1 MTATPAITADSRE
14 GRLLLALRR
23 GPHEPG
29 ELAEQF
35 GNLSGLQGQLMRA
48 GLIAYDGDVY
58 TITEAGRAAC
68 PFRNPLAAKPAIPE
82 VFIMPKGETHVTR
95 QQVLA
100 VIVAG
105 GAAGITRKAL
115 IEKFSRR
122 ATEQCIDMHVTAL
135 NRQTPPVIF
144 KPKLGVM
151 VGIEHKSAEP
161 APVVKDSLTTETP
174 AEIAPKPAS
183 TAPVLSKAE
192 AAALASP
199 AAHDIHGVS
208 LAVDHHEVADLP
220 PASLAAQ
227 MAQIGGRLPAVVE
240 DLTIDDPDTTEFAIY
255 SSGGLDIFTDDCAI
269 TLQKPVVA
277 KLRAFLGLFAEAA

>member
-1 MTATPAITADSRE
+1 MT
-14 GRLLLALRR
+14 LQALRA
-23 GPHEPG
+23 GPMTSTEMEERWSFG
-29 ELAEQF
+29 SNYAQEL
-35 GNLSGLQGQLMRA
+35 LRA
-48 GLIAYDGDVY
+48 GLVELVKEGYSLTD
-58 TITEAGRAAC
+58 AGRSAC
-68 PFRNPLAAKPAIPE
+68 PFRNPLAAKPAIKE

-240 DLTIDDPDTTEFAIY
+240 DLTIDNPDTTEFAIY

-277 KLRAFLGLFAEAA
+277 KLRAFLGLFQEAA